1 MNCKKLFE
9 PFTLNGM
16 YLRNRIVM
24 GPIGTGFAGEDHLPT
39 GRMADYYGARAQGG
53 AGLVICEHTISQPV
67 GYWGKRAGELFSE
80 RSVEGFRKVT
90 GAIHAGGAKACIE
103 IGHMGRCTSPQKNGG
118 LTPVAPSAVPCHML
132 QCPVREITVGEIE
145 AFKRDYLACVR
156 HAVEAGFDAV
166 ELHFTNGYFL
176 AQFLSGRTNKRTDH
190 YGGTLEGRLRL
201 PLELIALI
209 RKEVGERYPL
219 LARLGALE
227 PLGGRQ
233 IEESKVV
240 ARALQEAGIDLLDV
254 NAGSFTEYE
263 WEFPSYYQP
272 QGFNLR
278 AVDGIRSAVS
288 IPILTGGRVT
298 EPRMAEQL
306 LLEGRAELVG
316 LSRGLLA
323 DPCWAQKAYEGKEE
337 TIRRCVGCT
346 RCKDEIAKGS
356 LRCSVNPFV
365 GRERELP
372 LTPAKEPGRVLVVG
386 GGPAGLQAA
395 LCLRWRGHEVT
406 LVEREQSL
414 GGMLRAAAVPPMK
427 WELASVV
434 TSLAAEARAAGVK
447 ILLGQEADVPFVR
460 GFGADKVLLAAGAR
474 PIRPPIPGAEEG
486 RAVFATDLL
495 LGRAFPKG
503 RVAVI
508 GGGMIGCETADFL
521 SEYGREVTVFEM
533 SDECAR
539 DVWYGVRLGLMERLR
554 RGGVRLET
562 GARVRSCEDGMVVYS
577 KNGRRHAAP
586 FDSVVLAAGMAPD
599 TTLCDALR
607 EAGIACTIIGD
618 AAGVG
623 RLHEALRSA
632 AEAAQKI

>member
-460 GFGADKVLLAAGAR
+460 GFGAVSYTHLS
-474 PIRPPIPGAEEG
+474 
-486 RAVFATDLL
+486 RAP
-495 LGRAFPKG
+495 RAP
-503 RVAVI
+503 
-508 GGGMIGCETADFL
+508 C
-521 SEYGREVTVFEM
+521 
-533 SDECAR
+533 
-539 DVWYGVRLGLMERLR
+539 
-554 RGGVRLET
+554 
-562 GARVRSCEDGMVVYS
+562 
-577 KNGRRHAAP
+577 P
-586 FDSVVLAAGMAPD
+586 
-599 TTLCDALR
+599 
-607 EAGIACTIIGD
+607 
-618 AAGVG
+618 
-623 RLHEALRSA
+623 
-632 AEAAQKI
+632 